1 MGIKHR
7 TVTEVTC
14 DICGKECGE
23 SDGVIRARV
32 NNGDGRD
39 VGPAYITGEL
49 RFSQPYGVSNG
60 LVCPACMLKYL
71 EIYVADL
78 RKQIEGRLK

>member
-1 MGIKHR
+1 MGIKQR
-7 TVTEVTC
+7 TITEVTC

-39 VGPAYITGEL
+39 VGPAYITAEL
-49 RFSQPYGVSNG
+49 RFSQPYGVTNG
-60 LVCPACMLKYL
+60 LICPACKLKHL
-71 EIYVADL
+71 ETYVSKL
-78 RKQIEGRLK
+78 REQLEG